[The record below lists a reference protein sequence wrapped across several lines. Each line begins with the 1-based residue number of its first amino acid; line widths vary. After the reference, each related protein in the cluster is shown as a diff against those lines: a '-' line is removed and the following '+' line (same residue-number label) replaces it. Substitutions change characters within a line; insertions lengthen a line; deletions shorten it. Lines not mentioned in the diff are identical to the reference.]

1 MKCNLTVAVSDWNY
15 VKSRIHS
22 FSEIVRDYV
31 EINIVV
37 NCDTSCMTV
46 QSKLLGQMKKMK

>member
-1 MKCNLTVAVSDWNY
+1 MECNLTVTMSNWNY
-15 VKSRIHS
+15 VKSYIRS
-22 FSEIVRDYV
+22 FSEIISDYD
-31 EINIVV
+31 EIDIVV